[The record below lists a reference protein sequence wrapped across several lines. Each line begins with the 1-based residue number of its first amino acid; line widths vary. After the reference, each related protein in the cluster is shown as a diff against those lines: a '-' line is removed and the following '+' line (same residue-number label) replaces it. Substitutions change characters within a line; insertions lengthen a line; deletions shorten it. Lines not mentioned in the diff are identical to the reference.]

1 MSDETHLA
9 LHPVRSDRTAEFERF
24 LTDVVVPAVDAQRP
38 ELARRWRL
46 MRSTEPRDG
55 ITTYV
60 FLFEGGSVTDD
71 WELDRLLPAHYGEEE
86 AERIAHEWLD
96 TFAPLGTWAEAVV
109 AAGQET
115 NQALWTLEP
124 VSLR

>member
-1 MSDETHLA
+1 MSDETHLV

-24 LTDVVVPAVDAQRP
+24 LTDVVVPAVDARRP
-38 ELARRWRL
+38 ELA
-46 MRSTEPRDG
+46 
-55 ITTYV
+55 
-60 FLFEGGSVTDD
+60 
-71 WELDRLLPAHYGEEE
+71 RLLPAHYGEEE
-86 AERIAHEWLD
+86 AERVVLEWVD